1 MPTGGMRQ
9 RVGIFGGAFDPPHRA
24 HEALVRSAVAE
35 LALDALHV
43 IPTGHAW
50 HKNRQLSAPEQRLAM
65 TQLAF
70 AAVPQVLVD
79 AQEINRPGPSY
90 TIDSL
95 RALAAAQPD
104 AELFLLIGAD
114 QAAALTSWWDWQ
126 EILQLATICVA
137 DRKDS
142 TRASTQFVAEKM
154 FPQRFLHL
162 KMPAMPISA
171 THIRAS
177 ISAGLSVNALVHDSV
192 ARYIA
197 DHHLYHSI

>member
-70 AAVPQVLVD
+70 AAMPQVLVD

-114 QAAALTSWWDWQ
+114 QAAALTSWRDWQ

-154 FPQRFLHL
+154 FSQRFLHL

>member
-50 HKNRQLSAPEQRLAM
+50 HKNRQLSAPEHRLAM

-70 AAVPQVLVD
+70 AAMPQVLVD

-114 QAAALTSWWDWQ
+114 QAAALTSWRDWQ

>member
-114 QAAALTSWWDWQ
+114 QAAALTSWRDWQ

-192 ARYIA
+192 ARYVA

>member
-114 QAAALTSWWDWQ
+114 QAAALTSWRDWQ

-154 FPQRFLHL
+154 FSQRFLHL

>member
-114 QAAALTSWWDWQ
+114 QAAALTSWRDWQ

>member
-1 MPTGGMRQ
+1 MRQ

-114 QAAALTSWWDWQ
+114 QAAALTSWRDWQ

>member
-1 MPTGGMRQ
+1 MRQ

-114 QAAALTSWWDWQ
+114 QAAALTSWRDWQ

-154 FPQRFLHL
+154 FSQRFLHL

>member
-70 AAVPQVLVD
+70 AAMPQVLVD

-114 QAAALTSWWDWQ
+114 QAAALTSWRDWQ

>member
-1 MPTGGMRQ
+1 MPTGNKHR
-9 RVGIFGGAFDPPHRA
+9 RVGLFGGSFDPPHRA
-24 HEALVRSAVAE
+24 HEALMRSAMAE

-43 IPTGHAW
+43 LPTGHAW
-50 HKNRQLSAPEQRLAM
+50 HKARLLSAPEHRLAM

-70 AAVPQVLVD
+70 ADVPLVLVD

-95 RALAAAQPD
+95 RAVAAAEPD

-114 QAAALTSWWDWQ
+114 QAAALSTWRDWQ

-137 DRKDS
+137 DRTDS
-142 TRASTQFVAEKM
+142 TGASTPFVAEKM

-171 THIRAS
+171 TQIRAS
-177 ISAGLSVNALVHDSV
+177 ISAGLPVNALVQDGV